1 MSYLSSCITMEDIMS
16 VIQEDFSSIIFLDFF
31 ADLEDPRIERHK
43 LYPLDEIFLTTLCAN
58 ICDAQSWE
66 DIEDFGKAKI
76 EFLKKYLPYKNGIP
90 SHDTF

>member
-1 MSYLSSCITMEDIMS
+1 MS